1 MRKRNEKNQLKQNKA
16 WQKKF
21 ANAAKRWDGKSK
33 FNLEIKMK
41 KSKTAEK
48 NAKEGEQESEE
59 EVIQSV
65 NSSQKSGE

>member
-1 MRKRNEKNQLKQNKA
+1 MKKRNEKNQLKQNKA

-21 ANAAKRWDGKSK
+21 VDLSQRWDGKGK

-48 NAKEGEQESEE
+48 DAKEVEH
-59 EVIQSV
+59 
-65 NSSQKSGE
+65 

>member
-1 MRKRNEKNQLKQNKA
+1 MKKRNEKNQLKQNKA

-21 ANAAKRWDGKSK
+21 SNASKRWDRKGK

-48 NAKEGEQESEE
+48 DAKEVEQ
-59 EVIQSV
+59 
-65 NSSQKSGE
+65 

>member
-21 ANAAKRWDGKSK
+21 ANASKRWDGKSK

-48 NAKEGEQESEE
+48 NAKEVEQEIDE
-59 EVIQSV
+59 EVVQSV
-65 NSSQKSGE
+65 SSSQKSGE